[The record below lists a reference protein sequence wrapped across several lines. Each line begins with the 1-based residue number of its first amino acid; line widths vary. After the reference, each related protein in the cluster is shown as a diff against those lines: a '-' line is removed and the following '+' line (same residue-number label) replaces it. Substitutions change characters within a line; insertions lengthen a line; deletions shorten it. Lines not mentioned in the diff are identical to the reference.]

1 MPDDVKAQVLSI
13 VADLENGR
21 PCESCTDCGA
31 DLNDETTCPECEAE
45 NPETMNGFEYVSDVL
60 DVDWVLDQNR
70 GFKGARLLVAFGG
83 PNIWV
88 NTDRQT
94 VEGYWLGNSFTASY
108 NRDAMDVNHACA
120 EWFEA
125 GA

>member
-1 MPDDVKAQVLSI
+1 
-13 VADLENGR
+13 
-21 PCESCTDCGA
+21 
-31 DLNDETTCPECEAE
+31 
-45 NPETMNGFEYVSDVL
+45 MNGFEYVSDVL

-94 VEGYWLGNSFTASY
+94 VEGYWWGNSFTASY